1 MPLFNRLIDRLV
13 FQLDKVIPY
22 SALEAGLDGIF
33 FQANIQLFSLY
44 ITAQFFIFTAMFYWD
59 FQNAANF

>member
-22 SALEAGLDGIF
+22 SALEAGLDDIF
-33 FQANIQLFSLY
+33 FKLTLNYFPCI
-44 ITAQFFIFTAMFYWD
+44 
-59 FQNAANF
+59 